1 MKTRTIKLDEQTQGR
16 LRELGEKMDRTPHW
30 LMKTAI
36 EKYVTEQEKYWQE
49 REEDLDRWNDYLATG
64 DAVPHEDV
72 SVWLESIGTSSEK
85 PCPIK

>member
-1 MKTRTIKLDEQTQGR
+1 MKTSTIKLDEQTKGR
-16 LRELGEKMDRTPHW
+16 LERLGEKMDRTPHL

-36 EKYVTEQEKYWQE
+36 EKYVTEQEKYWQQ

-72 SVWLESIGTSSEK
+72 SVWIESIGTSSEK
-85 PCPIK
+85 PCPKK